1 MKKAGFMEKNQIQ
14 DKERRI
20 RTVAD
25 SRTEQ
30 VHLIMHQHLNAAMRH
45 AGTNRVTTAAID
57 NLQFKEA
64 TYEGELL
71 VLIGYVTCVGN
82 TSMEVEI
89 DTYVERSDGMRYSV
103 NRAFFVMVAMDENE
117 HPMQVPGLK
126 ICTEAEKGRHEA
138 GLLRKNMRKNRMKT
152 GF

>member
-1 MKKAGFMEKNQIQ
+1 MKYSAYEVKYLIRSTIMSL
-14 DKERRI
+14 KELVTGHQMCI
-20 RTVAD
+20 RD
-25 SRTEQ
+25 R
-30 VHLIMHQHLNAAMRH
+30 
-45 AGTNRVTTAAID
+45 
-57 NLQFKEA
+57 
-64 TYEGELL
+64 LL